1 MLNSIFLPG
10 MDQYPHWLHWLE
22 QCPSTNSW
30 AAEATLAATAK
41 PIDLRHGDVVF
52 TRQQTAGRG
61 QHGRTWQSPPG
72 VLTASFILESIP
84 VEQLAGM
91 GLFVGLAVIE
101 AVEELVPD
109 LRGELRSKWTNDV
122 FLRGRKLAGILCESG
137 MKSSERSARVIVGVG
152 LNRCVDFEAEELTR
166 RISLHEMTTAP
177 DELPLLER
185 LRHHLLQTAELMCAA
200 SQMPQGIKAR
210 LDDLR
215 QRDFLLG
222 KRMTIETTAESI
234 TGEAIGIGDRG
245 ELLLRLLD
253 GTERAFISGHVVL
266 L

>member
-1 MLNSIFLPG
+1 LGCLFYSEMGQHP
-10 MDQYPHWLHWLE
+10 QWLYWLE
-22 QCPSTNSW
+22 QCSSTNSW
-30 AAEATLAATAK
+30 AAEAASLE
-41 PIDLRHGDVVF
+41 HGDVVF

-72 VLTASFILESIP
+72 VLTASFILENIP

-137 MKSSERSARVIVGVG
+137 MKSSARSARVIVGVG
-152 LNRCVDFEAEELTR
+152 LNRCVEFEAEKLTS
-166 RISLHEMTTAP
+166 RISLHEITTAP

-200 SQMPQGIKAR
+200 SQTPQRIKAR

-222 KRMTIETTAESI
+222 KRMTIETVTESVM
-234 TGEAIGIGDRG
+234 GEAIGIGDRG
-245 ELLLRLLD
+245 ELFLRLLD